1 MQWLLIILLIA
12 ACYLLVTRRVSF
24 RISEGFKEEKVL
36 LDELDLGNAAEPTI
50 RDQLMEKA
58 PMFLEDQLD
67 IFKQTRGI
75 YERIIRIAAAALA
88 TDAGVVLNGEND
100 NAGLQPF
107 VESAITSIARDAGE
121 TPRFCS
127 KSQLDAAL
135 GTPASAGLERLYE
148 CMPASPGKYLL
159 LLSYASKLLKEQLQS
174 AAAIGVDTNVPD
186 ADLPIE
192 PAAEAAKQVKKAAAS
207 MEGFVDSRAN
217 SAYVSAY
224 ALKAPEREKVTAAAA
239 QADADPR
246 TQTPNSSFDNQ
257 LEAWKRAFDPE
268 STKRIRQ
275 YLRYCNNVFKKLD
288 TMKADAASGSL
299 LMRMDKTAATDAA
312 KAIVAAQTQ
321 QQGLP
326 AMNIPL

>member
-1 MQWLLIILLIA
+1 MQWLLIIILIA
-12 ACYLLVTRRVSF
+12 ACYLLVTRRWSA
-24 RISEGFKEEKVL
+24 EGFEEKKVL
-36 LDELDLGNAAEPTI
+36 LDELDLGSAAEPTI
-50 RDQLMEKA
+50 RDLLMEKE
-58 PMFLEDQLD
+58 PMFFEDQLGV
-67 IFKQTRGI
+67 FKQTRVI

-88 TDAGVVLNGEND
+88 TDEGVVLRGEND
-100 NAGLQPF
+100 TAGLQPF
-107 VESAITSIARDAGE
+107 VEPAISAIARDAGE

-127 KSQLDAAL
+127 TSQLNAAL
-135 GTPASAGLERLYE
+135 ATPASAGLERLYE

-159 LLSYASKLLKEQLQS
+159 LLSYAARLLKEQLGNAS
-174 AAAIGVDTNVPD
+174 AIGIDTNVPD

-192 PAAEAAKQVKKAAAS
+192 PAAEAAKQAKKTTAS

-224 ALKAPEREKVTAAAA
+224 ALKAPERTQVTAS
-239 QADADPR
+239 ADPR

-268 STKRIRQ
+268 STKRIKQ

-288 TMKADAASGSL
+288 TIKADAESGSL
-299 LMRMDKTAATDAA
+299 LKRMDKSAATEAA
-312 KAIVAAQTQ
+312 QAIVAQQ